1 MTSSNTKLNI
11 LLNNTNKA
19 LAQVLLEATKDD
31 LKDISKDAKDLRS
44 IMDKVLKETNSGDS
58 ASNKLMLDL
67 VKKNPTLNNL
77 GSPSKTIKELINTI
91 KSDKNPLPIEKVL
104 KDVLIDIKNI
114 KHTDIKPKLNN
125 TGVFLESKIRNI
137 TNPQVELKNNLDNL
151 KEILIKSPLPES
163 QEILKKVE
171 ILLKDNILK
180 TATNNDVAKEVKQNP
195 KQLQNLSNEVKS
207 LVNKLE
213 KTIQAADPIHSSKT
227 KEILLK
233 LEFATNTTHTKIQ
246 LPSLKVKQDIPLNQ
260 DQPLKQNITKQ
271 ELKLNLQTQAT
282 PTDVKEK
289 VQVALSPKNIES
301 LKIGS
306 NNLDN
311 VKPQATKEQV
321 IQTTKI
327 VDDATIKLPIVKE
340 TLKALQIVLDKSLT
354 LESKTVLKS
363 IATVIATLETSKE
376 VSKDL
381 KQDIS
386 KLIQDT
392 KQIVQKG
399 DIVYS
404 KDLLTIFSKL
414 KNLSSQNALNP
425 QASVKEMLSN
435 DLKATLL
442 QTTSELQN
450 SSNPNKNEL
459 IKQMDKLVLQIDN
472 YQLISHLSNGT
483 SVYLPITWDQ
493 LEGGELDIRKDS
505 DKFYCDIELSL
516 KDYGDISLKLTL
528 FEKNQI
534 NIHLYSPNQEL
545 KELFQ
550 ENLSI
555 LRAGMISAQI
565 VPREIRFHD
574 GVEKQESIPYQ
585 SPSDDFNIGF
595 EVKG

>member
-1 MTSSNTKLNI
+1 
-11 LLNNTNKA
+11 
-19 LAQVLLEATKDD
+19 
-31 LKDISKDAKDLRS
+31 
-44 IMDKVLKETNSGDS
+44 
-58 ASNKLMLDL
+58 
-67 VKKNPTLNNL
+67 
-77 GSPSKTIKELINTI
+77 
-91 KSDKNPLPIEKVL
+91 
-104 KDVLIDIKNI
+104 
-114 KHTDIKPKLNN
+114 
-125 TGVFLESKIRNI
+125 
-137 TNPQVELKNNLDNL
+137 
-151 KEILIKSPLPES
+151 
-163 QEILKKVE
+163 
-171 ILLKDNILK
+171 
-180 TATNNDVAKEVKQNP
+180 
-195 KQLQNLSNEVKS
+195 

-213 KTIQAADPIHSSKT
+213 KIIQAADPIHSSKT
-227 KEILLK
+227 KEILSK
-233 LEFATNTTHTKIQ
+233 LEFATNTAQTKIQ
-246 LPSLKVKQDIPLNQ
+246 LPSLKAKQDIPLNQ

-271 ELKLNLQTQAT
+271 ELKLNLHTQET
-282 PTDVKEK
+282 
-289 VQVALSPKNIES
+289 PKNIENLKTIQAADPIHS
-301 LKIGS
+301 LKTKEILSKQELKLNLHTQETPKNIENLKIGF

-311 VKPQATKEQV
+311 VKPQAIKEQV
-321 IQTTKI
+321 IQTVKI

-363 IATVIATLETSKE
+363 IITVIATLETSKE
-376 VSKDL
+376 VSKEL
-381 KQDIS
+381 KQDIY
-386 KLIQDT
+386 KLIKDT

-414 KNLSSQNALNP
+414 KHLSSQNALNP
-425 QASVKEMLSN
+425 QVSVKEMLSN
-435 DLKATLL
+435 DLKATLI

-459 IKQMDKLVLQIDN
+459 IKQMDKLILQIDN

-483 SVYLPITWDQ
+483 TVYLPITWDQ
-493 LEGGELDIRKDS
+493 LEGGELDIRKES

-516 KDYGDISLKLTL
+516 KDYGEISLKLTL

-545 KELFQ
+545 KRLFQ

-574 GVEKQESIPYQ
+574 GLEKKESVAYQ
-585 SPSDDFNIGF
+585 SSGDDFKMGF